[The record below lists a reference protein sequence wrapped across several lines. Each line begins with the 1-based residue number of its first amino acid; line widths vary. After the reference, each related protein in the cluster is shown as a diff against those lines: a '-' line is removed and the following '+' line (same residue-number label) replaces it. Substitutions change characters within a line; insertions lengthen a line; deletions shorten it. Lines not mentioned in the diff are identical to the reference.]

1 MSYCTSKLNF
11 RERLTKM
18 LSVLCYKDLRLQNIC
33 IGVKLAE
40 EHTVEIKQIS
50 Q

>member
-1 MSYCTSKLNF
+1 MLKF
-11 RERLTKM
+11 RFDRRITKM
-18 LSVLCYKDLRLQNIC
+18 LSVLCYKDLRLQNIF